1 MNKVIQTGDPTQQ
14 PHSKY
19 QRSELRHQEA
29 KKPTASWTELNTH
42 SSAQHQVELQFDH
55 SITDFL
61 CFKRDP
67 CFIWILFPQ
76 HQRGENS
83 TSQQSIILGLSVTLC
98 FAEDNFPDEN
108 TLLTFQ
114 RSHILHEY
122 IYIYVCLYIYTY
134 IHIWETLQ
142 FLALLFFSPWLLS
155 SPYLCQ
161 IVYST
166 RGHVSTVAH
175 KFLIALEITG
185 LHKAN
190 GAITSGFYL

>member
-122 IYIYVCLYIYTY
+122 IYICMSIY
-134 IHIWETLQ
+134 IHIHTYMGNTTISGSIIL
-142 FLALLFFSPWLLS
+142 FTMASFFSIPLPNSLL
-155 SPYLCQ
+155 Y
-161 IVYST
+161 
-166 RGHVSTVAH
+166 
-175 KFLIALEITG
+175 
-185 LHKAN
+185 
-190 GAITSGFYL
+190 